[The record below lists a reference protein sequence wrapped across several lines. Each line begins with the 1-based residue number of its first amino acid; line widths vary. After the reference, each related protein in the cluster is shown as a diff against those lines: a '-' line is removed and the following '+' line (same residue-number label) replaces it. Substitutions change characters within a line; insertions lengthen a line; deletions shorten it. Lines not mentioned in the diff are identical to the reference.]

1 MRLKFTTDIFA
12 IICTALI
19 TIGFFAA
26 GIFKVLDYLIIQA
39 ILFGLLIGL
48 MILIAAKGNWSITEK
63 ENHQSND

>member
-1 MRLKFTTDIFA
+1 MRIKFTTDTFA

-19 TIGFFAA
+19 TIGFFVA
-26 GIFKVLDYLIIQA
+26 GMLKVLDYIIVQA

-48 MILIAAKGNWSITEK
+48 MLLVIAKGKWSTEK